1 MIATGCWR
9 DYCRDVN
16 VCDLRLQK
24 KKLCMDKSYIIKNK
38 ICEFGLHGDFKAS
51 VSLNRNKINK
61 MKLFLDFGQLLDEHV
76 FFAMQSSAFITLMSK
91 HRTVNSDANS

>member
-1 MIATGCWR
+1 
-9 DYCRDVN
+9 
-16 VCDLRLQK
+16 
-24 KKLCMDKSYIIKNK
+24 MDKSYIIKNK

-61 MKLFLDFGQLLDEHV
+61 IKLILDFGQLLDEHV

-91 HRTVNSDANS
+91 HRTVNSQQLMKSFAVPTVSCIMSLMQWFLSVGK